1 MFTIYPAEKTIT
13 FQDARIAGALNF
25 DTLDGLSNLA
35 ADKGWNKEFLTELWN
50 DFAGTPEF
58 NDCREQKCFKNRGY
72 GVNRIWC
79 AIQRL
84 SQPITARG
92 NGHKPIVVAAEDS
105 QAPVEPPAPAELPAS
120 GAQEAAAAPAP
131 TETPK
136 ATTSKPKAPKAPKTP
151 KPAKIKM
158 PKAPKTERTAR
169 KDSKKAEV
177 IRLLQRK
184 NGASIEEIQK
194 ATDGWEKHTCRG
206 FMAGSLKKAG
216 LIVTSEKPEGSKERR
231 YYLPAAK

>member
-1 MFTIYPAEKTIT
+1 MFTIDPNEKIIT
-13 FQDARIAGALNF
+13 FQDARIPGGLNF
-25 DTLDGLSNLA
+25 DSQEGLASLA
-35 ADKGWNKEFLTELWN
+35 ADKGWNKELLTDIWN
-50 DFAGTPEF
+50 EFAGTPEF
-58 NDCREQKCFKNRGY
+58 NDCREQKCFKNRSY

-105 QAPVEPPAPAELPAS
+105 QAPVQTQEAAELPAAD
-120 GAQEAAAAPAP
+120 AQAAPTAP
-131 TETPK
+131 QTTKTPK
-136 ATTSKPKAPKAPKTP
+136 GSTRKPKAPKAPKAP
-151 KPAKIKM
+151 KPANVKK
-158 PKAPKTERTAR
+158 PKAPKPERTAR

-184 NGASIEEIQK
+184 NGASIAEIV
-194 ATDGWEKHTCRG
+194 ASTGWKPWTSRG
-206 FMAGSLKKAG
+206 FIFGSCKKAG
-216 LIVTSEKPEGSKERR
+216 LIATSEKPEGSKERR